1 MTNGVMWRLLKTGC
15 LTQQSLKC
23 AGHSGSIHMGCSR
36 LVAACDLGLVAAPCV
51 VTNYPAGPRAPALV
65 RLSLLGNETVSGEED
80 EGAKL

>member
-1 MTNGVMWRLLKTGC
+1 
-15 LTQQSLKC
+15 
-23 AGHSGSIHMGCSR
+23 MGCFR

-51 VTNYPAGPRAPALV
+51 VTNYPAGSRAPALV